1 MFAQSIFRLFLD
13 PGDTLLCEEFTYPHI
28 HEAMAVPGKL
38 NVLAVPIDGEGIIP
52 EALAALLEQAAAA
65 GKPRPRL
72 LYTIPT
78 GQNPTGLQPSPR
90 SPPLPRRGFSLWGS

>member
-1 MFAQSIFRLFLD
+1 MQSIFRLFLN

-38 NVLAVPIDGEGIIP
+38 NVVAVPIDAEGIIP
-52 EALAALLEQAAAA
+52 EALAAVLEQAAAA

-78 GQNPTGLQPSPR
+78 GQNPTGVPPSHR
-90 SPPLPRRGFSLWGS
+90 FLPMAV